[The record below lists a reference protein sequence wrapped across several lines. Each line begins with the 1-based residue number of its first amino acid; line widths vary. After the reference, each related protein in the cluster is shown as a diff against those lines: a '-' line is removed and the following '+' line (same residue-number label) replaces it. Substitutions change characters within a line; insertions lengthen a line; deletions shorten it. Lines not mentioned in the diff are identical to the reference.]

1 MLKWIVDEGVA
12 MPLLMIPGPTT
23 PAQRVMLAMSKPL
36 INHRGPEFKLFLE
49 EIQTDLKYVF
59 QTKNPIVILTSS
71 GTGGMEFAVSNVI
84 GKGDTVI
91 VPTMG
96 FFCDRFAEMVEAYGG
111 RVLRIPVEWGSS
123 VKPSTVEEAFAE
135 ERNVKAILIVH
146 NETSTGV
153 FVRDLAE
160 ISRIAHDHDA
170 LVIVDAVSSLGGV
183 ELPVD
188 KWDIDA
194 CVTGSQKCIA
204 APPGLA
210 LISVSERFI
219 EEAKRVNRGVYFN
232 LKAYLEYMER
242 GQTPYTPS
250 IPLFYALNEALKMI
264 KEEGLEARIARHK
277 RCAEAFYRAVEAL
290 GLEPYPFEREYRSST
305 VIAVKTPKGI
315 DSEELIKTMRLKHGV
330 IIGGGQGKLRGLI
343 FRIGCMGNVS
353 AYEVLAT
360 VNALEASLAHLGYG
374 VEKIGVG
381 LAEASR
387 ILWSN

>member
-1 MLKWIVDEGVA
+1 

-36 INHRGPEFKLFLE
+36 INHRGPEFKLLLE

-59 QTKNPIVILTSS
+59 QTKNPIIILTSS

-84 GKGDTVI
+84 SKGDTVI

-111 RVLRIPVEWGSS
+111 KVLRIPVEWGSS
-123 VKPSTVEEAFAE
+123 VKPSTVEEVFAE

-160 ISRIAHDHDA
+160 ISSIAHDHDA

-188 KWDIDA
+188 KWGIDA

-219 EEAKRVNRGVYFN
+219 EEAKRVNRGIYFN

-277 RCAEAFYRAVEAL
+277 KCAEAFYRAVEAL
-290 GLEPYPFEREYRSST
+290 GLEPYPFEREYRSNT

-330 IIGGGQGKLRGLI
+330 IVGGGQGKLRGSI
-343 FRIGCMGNVS
+343 FRIGCMGNIS
-353 AYEVLAT
+353 AHEVLAT

-381 LAEASR
+381 LT
-387 ILWSN
+387 

>member
-1 MLKWIVDEGVA
+1 

-23 PAQRVMLAMSKPL
+23 PAQRVMLAMSRPL
-36 INHRGPEFKLFLE
+36 INHRGPEFKQLLE
-49 EIQTDLKYVF
+49 EVQADLKYVF
-59 QTKNPIVILTSS
+59 QTENPIVILTSS

-84 GKGDTVI
+84 EKGDTVI

-96 FFCDRFAEMVEAYGG
+96 FFCDRFAEIVEAYGG
-111 RVLRIPVEWGSS
+111 RALRIPVEWGFS
-123 VKPSTVEEAFAE
+123 VKPDMVEEAFTR
-135 ERNVKAILIVH
+135 ERNVKAILIIH

-153 FVRDLAE
+153 LVRDLAE

-188 KWDIDA
+188 KWGIDA

-210 LISVSERFI
+210 FVSVSERFI
-219 EEAKRVNRGVYFN
+219 EEAKRVNRGIYFN

-250 IPLFYALNEALKMI
+250 IPLFYALSEALKMVR
-264 KEEGLEARIARHK
+264 EEGLEARIARHEK
-277 RCAEAFYRAVEAL
+277 CARAFYRAIEAL
-290 GLEPYPFEREYRSST
+290 DLEPYPFEPEYRSNT
-305 VIAVKTPKGI
+305 VIAVKTPKSVN
-315 DSEELIKTMRLKHGV
+315 SEELIKTMRLKHGV
-330 IIGGGQGKLRGLI
+330 VIGGGQGKLRGSI
-343 FRIGCMGNVS
+343 FRIGCMGNIS

-360 VNALEASLAHLGYG
+360 VNALESSLAYLGYG
-374 VEKIGVG
+374 VDKIGVG
-381 LAEASR
+381 LAEAGKV
-387 ILWSN
+387 LW